1 MLLKQFHSLGY
12 SVSMPES
19 QSQNDERT
27 LALDHL
33 EWSRQLIIETCSHL
47 TDQQARLKLVASDT
61 TPAGIIRHLI
71 AVEQFWFRYIMTGGV
86 PADDWIDD
94 PDGDP
99 EWNVDGLS
107 LQALLDRYRETTHE
121 SNLLIGNVDFDT
133 VAKRESRHGL
143 VNLRWI
149 VLHMIQ
155 ENAQHCGHM
164 DILVE
169 QMSAK

>member
-1 MLLKQFHSLGY
+1 MS
-12 SVSMPES
+12 ES
-19 QSQNDERT
+19 QTQYGERT
-27 LALDHL
+27 LALEHL
-33 EWSRQLIIETCSHL
+33 EWSRQLIIETSSHL
-47 TDQQARLKLVASDT
+47 TDEQARLQLVASKT

-71 AVEQFWFRYIMTGGV
+71 AVEQFWFRYIMAGGV

-94 PDGDP
+94 PDDDP

-107 LQALLDRYRETTHE
+107 LQALLAQYRETIRE
-121 SNLLIGNVDFDT
+121 SNLLIGNVDFDA
-133 VAKRESRHGL
+133 VSKRESHRGL

-169 QMSAK
+169 QISSK

>member
-1 MLLKQFHSLGY
+1 MSENAPQ
-12 SVSMPES
+12 
-19 QSQNDERT
+19 QSDPKHGERA

-33 EWSRQLIIETCSHL
+33 NWSRQLIIDTCSHL
-47 TDQQARLKLVASDT
+47 TDEKARTKLVASKT

-71 AVEQFWFRYIMTGGV
+71 AVEQYWFRYILTGGV
-86 PADDWIDD
+86 PADDWIND
-94 PDGDP
+94 PDDDP
-99 EWNVDGLS
+99 EWEVDGLS
-107 LQALLDRYRETTHE
+107 LQALLAQYRDTIHE
-121 SNLLIGNVDFDT
+121 SNLLIGNVDFDA
-133 VAKRESRHGL
+133 VSKRERDHGF

-169 QMSAK
+169 QISAQQ

>member
-1 MLLKQFHSLGY
+1 MS
-12 SVSMPES
+12 ES
-19 QSQNDERT
+19 QPQHGERT

-33 EWSRQLIIETCSHL
+33 DWSRQLIIKTCSHL
-47 TDQQARLKLVASDT
+47 TDEQACLKLVDSKT

-94 PDGDP
+94 PDDDP
-99 EWNVDGLS
+99 EWNVAGLS
-107 LQALLDRYRETTHE
+107 LHALLAQYRETIHE
-121 SNLLIGNVDFDT
+121 SNLLIGNVDFDA
-133 VAKRESRHGL
+133 VSKRESNHGF

-169 QMSAK
+169 LISAK

>member
-1 MLLKQFHSLGY
+1 MS
-12 SVSMPES
+12 ES
-19 QSQNDERT
+19 QNQYGERT
-27 LALDHL
+27 LALEHL

-47 TDQQARLKLVASDT
+47 TEEQARLQLVASKT

-94 PDGDP
+94 PDDDP
-99 EWNVDGLS
+99 EWNVEGLS
-107 LQALLDRYRETTHE
+107 LQALLAQYRETIRE
-121 SNLLIGNVDFDT
+121 SNMLISNVDFDA
-133 VAKRESRHGL
+133 VSKRESHRGL

-149 VLHMIQ
+149 VLHMIH

-169 QMSAK
+169 QISSK

>member
-1 MLLKQFHSLGY
+1 MSSTDAQQSD
-12 SVSMPES
+12 S
-19 QSQNDERT
+19 QHGERA

-33 EWSRQLIIETCSHL
+33 DWSRQLIIETCSHL
-47 TDQQARLKLVASDT
+47 TDEQARLKLVASKT

-71 AVEQFWFRYIMTGGV
+71 AVEQYWFRYILTGGV
-86 PADDWIDD
+86 AADDWIDD
-94 PDGDP
+94 PDDDP
-99 EWNVDGLS
+99 EWEVDGLS
-107 LQALLDRYRETTHE
+107 LQALLAQYRETIRE
-121 SNLLIGNVDFDT
+121 SNLLIGNVDFD
-133 VAKRESRHGL
+133 AISKRERDHGF

-169 QMSAK
+169 QISAQQ